1 MSNDAERISSITAEL
16 NGILEARLTEL
27 GAATR
32 TTEAVTRQ
40 IISAELE
47 ISRYKQLQQS
57 LNGEAAEIK
66 QEAAALRVR
75 ADEVSTAHGGL
86 LAERDKLRAD
96 VARLEGEA
104 RDGSGESDRLRARAR
119 ALDAEVEGKRADND
133 GLRAKIQS
141 QEDEV
146 EKVHKLKAELKAKMA
161 ALGLKD

>member
-27 GAATR
+27 GAAMR
-32 TTEAVTRQ
+32 ATEAVTRQ

-66 QEAAALRVR
+66 QESAALRVR
-75 ADEVSTAHGGL
+75 ADEVSTAHSGL
-86 LAERDKLRAD
+86 VGERDKLRAD

-119 ALDAEVEGKRADND
+119 ALDGEVEGKRRDND